1 MPQKRLKVYS
11 ENMNRRYKT
20 CLAAITAAILLSCS
34 SYQSVSFPARFDFIH
49 SEGKTQIKMTT
60 ERFIYVPSSSSD
72 KDKIIIESMKEL
84 EKGNFVEAE
93 RILQELIYFFPD
105 DEELYNNLGVVYES
119 RGDVSS
125 ALSCYMTACRIN
137 GKSVFRHNLKYASTR
152 P

>member
-1 MPQKRLKVYS
+1 MS
-11 ENMNRRYKT
+11 RRYKA
-20 CLAAITAAILLSCS
+20 CLSAITAAFLLSCS

-60 ERFIYVPSSSSD
+60 ERFMYVPSDSSD
-72 KDKIIIESMKEL
+72 KNTVMIESMKEF

-93 RILQELIYFFPD
+93 RILLELIYFFPD
-105 DEELYNNLGVVYES
+105 DGELYNNLGVVYES
-119 RGDVSS
+119 RGDINS

-137 GKSVFRHNLKYASTR
+137 GKSAFRHNLKYASTR